1 VLNRQRF
8 TGFTIV
14 GYLKRNMKKIVL
26 IGASG
31 FVGSSIIK
39 EELERWHKVKA
50 IVRFPEKITVKNP
63 NLTLKKG
70 DVSSSELV
78 CKLCKGADVVI
89 SAYNPGWKNPDIA
102 SDTLKIYP
110 SILEGVK
117 KSGVKR
123 FLVVGGAGSLFIS
136 PGLRLMDSGIIP
148 EPFLPAV
155 QSLARFYLEIL
166 AAEENLDWVFFSPA
180 GNIAPGI
187 RTGKYRL
194 GKDEMIFDSEGKS
207 NISVE
212 DYAAAMINEVENP
225 SHHRERF
232 TIGY

>member
-1 VLNRQRF
+1 
-8 TGFTIV
+8 
-14 GYLKRNMKKIVL
+14 MKNIVL

-31 FVGSSIIK
+31 FIGSAILK
-39 EELERWHKVKA
+39 EALARGHKVKA
-50 IVRFPEKITVKNP
+50 VVRNPEKISIKSPDLTVEA
-63 NLTLKKG
+63 G
-70 DVSSSELV
+70 DVSSSSLV
-78 CKLCKGADVVI
+78 SKLCRGADAVI
-89 SAYNPGWKNPDIA
+89 SAYNPGWQNPDIA
-102 SDTLKIYP
+102 SDTMKIYP

-136 PGLRLMDSGIIP
+136 PGLRLMDAGIIP

-155 QSLARFYLEIL
+155 KSLAGFYLENL
-166 AAEENLDWVFFSPA
+166 SAEQELDWVFFSPA
-180 GNIAPGI
+180 GNIAPGE
-187 RTGKYRL
+187 RTGKFRL
-194 GKDEMIFDSEGKS
+194 GKNDMITDAKGKS

-212 DYAAAMINEVENP
+212 DYAVAMLDEFEKP